1 MQKLKRK
8 DNTARKKLK
17 RGELKNNILKN
28 LQYNDNLLLNLK
40 FKAFDQ
46 ILIQF
51 DKTKSKTAINNRC
64 LQTISKKALNKKF
77 KLSRIEFLR
86 LVRGG
91 HVCGFQK
98 AVW

>member
-51 DKTKSKTAINNRC
+51 DKTKSKTAITNRC
-64 LQTISKKALNKKF
+64 LQTISKKL
-77 KLSRIEFLR
+77 LTMP
-86 LVRGG
+86 
-91 HVCGFQK
+91 
-98 AVW
+98 